1 MQGCHNHTGPACSS
15 SPHVPQVGVHKAF
28 SKTTSHC
35 FFNFPHACMHAQLLI
50 HVRLSVTPWA
60 VAHQAPLSMEFS
72 RQEYWSGLPFPTPG
86 DLPHPGTESKSLAS
100 PALVGRFF
108 TTAPPGKPLSC
119 PQAQLN
125 FIRESTP
132 LQFSSVQSPSRV
144 QLFATP

>member
-1 MQGCHNHTGPACSS
+1 MLWTLARSVQGCHNHTGPACSS

-72 RQEYWSGLPFPTPG
+72 RQEYWSGWPFPTPG
-86 DLPHPGTESKSLAS
+86 NLPDSGDDLCFSCLSCVGRQDSLPLSHLGSNKAWLSIIGVESKNSLHLPHTVLE
-100 PALVGRFF
+100 
-108 TTAPPGKPLSC
+108 
-119 PQAQLN
+119 
-125 FIRESTP
+125 I
-132 LQFSSVQSPSRV
+132 
-144 QLFATP
+144 